1 MYKLKCF
8 FLLRFAF
15 VGRVIIKQKKKKNKA
30 RKKQERKFLKNNL
43 RREKKLLIYELVDT
57 TNEYRVSR

>member
-15 VGRVIIKQKKKKNKA
+15 VGRVIIKQKKKNKA

-43 RREKKLLIYELVDT
+43 RREKKLLIYEFVDT
-57 TNEYRVSR
+57 RNEYRVSR